1 MVSHLCSITL
11 SGLNLNIM
19 HSPKGEDRQRE
30 DELVLTNMSFT
41 SGLHYWEIVASIGCN
56 NIRK

>member
-1 MVSHLCSITL
+1 
-11 SGLNLNIM
+11 M